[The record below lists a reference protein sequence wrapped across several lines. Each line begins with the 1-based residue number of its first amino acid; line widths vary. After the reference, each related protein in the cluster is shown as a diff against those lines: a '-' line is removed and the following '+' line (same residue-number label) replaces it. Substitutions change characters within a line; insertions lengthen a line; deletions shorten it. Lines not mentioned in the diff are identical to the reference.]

1 MIATIQDRARVGVPY
16 RTAKEETEGQH
27 AKHDYYLR
35 AVSDAGAEP
44 VPISL
49 RLVDA
54 ELAHLLGSLDA
65 FVLPGSP
72 ADVAPSRYGA
82 SRHAKCGDADPARE
96 RVDWAVLVHAF
107 SESKPLLAIC
117 YGIQSLN
124 VFLGGTLVQDVPS
137 EIPGALRHSK
147 AGGNV
152 LGEVAST
159 PSEDPQHKILI
170 EPSTRLAQ
178 LAALATP
185 GICITLSPQAT
196 VNSSH
201 HQAILTPGRG
211 LKVSAKAPDG
221 VIEAVEWIE
230 ESASGERNPSG
241 IGARWITGVQWHPE
255 RLTHNPGADALSA
268 TLFRALALAASG
280 VTPQAT

>member
-1 MIATIQDRARVGVPY
+1 MITTIQDRARVGVPY
-16 RTAKEETEGQH
+16 RTAKEEAEGQH

-35 AVSDAGAEP
+35 ALSEAGVEP

-49 RLVDA
+49 RLGDA
-54 ELAHLLGSLDA
+54 ELAHLLRSLDA

-82 SRHAKCGDADPARE
+82 PRDAKCGDADPARE
-96 RVDWAVLVHAF
+96 RVDWAVLEHVF

-124 VFLGGTLVQDVPS
+124 VFRGGTLVQDVS
-137 EIPGALRHSK
+137 REVPGALRHSK
-147 AGGNV
+147 AGENV
-152 LGEVAST
+152 PGEVPSV
-159 PSEDPQHKILI
+159 PSEDPQHEILI
-170 EPSTRLAQ
+170 EPGTRLSQ

-185 GICITLSPQAT
+185 GADGTRSPQAI

-230 ESASGERNPSG
+230 EPASGERHPAG
-241 IGARWITGVQWHPE
+241 IEARWITGVQWHPE
-255 RLTHNPGADALSA
+255 RPTHNPAADALSA